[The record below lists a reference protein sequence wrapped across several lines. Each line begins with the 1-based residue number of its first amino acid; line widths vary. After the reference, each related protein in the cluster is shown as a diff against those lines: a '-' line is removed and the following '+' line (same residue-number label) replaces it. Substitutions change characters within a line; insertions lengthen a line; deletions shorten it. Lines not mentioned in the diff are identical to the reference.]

1 MPQMKMTKK
10 QKEKFEE
17 ILRKQAEAAG
27 VSEEELKQSF
37 GIDTLYSQE
46 EQVYEA
52 QAVLNFFRHRIA
64 PQMEK
69 GETEQKFDARYNEWR
84 FKKCEG
90 CKERFAYAF
99 HYDGVKYC
107 SLDCLETA
115 LAEVGIKLTRNRPLE
130 LRWGRT
136 AYPAIVSSS
145 ALKILESLPRSE
157 SSDNDAHD

>member
-1 MPQMKMTKK
+1 MTQMKMTKRQQK
-10 QKEKFEE
+10 QFEE

-37 GIDTLYSQE
+37 GIDTLYSTE
-46 EQVYEA
+46 EAIYEA
-52 QAVLNFFRHRIA
+52 QAVLNFFRYRIK
-64 PQMEK
+64 PEMQK

-90 CKERFAYAF
+90 CGERFAYAF

-107 SLDCLETA
+107 SLDCLEIA
-115 LAEVGIKLTRNRPLE
+115 LAEEGIKLTRNRPLE

-145 ALKILESLPRSE
+145 ALKILESLPHSQQPDTSE
-157 SSDNDAHD
+157 ND

>member
-1 MPQMKMTKK
+1 MTQMKMTKA
-10 QKEKFEE
+10 QKKKFDE
-17 ILRKQAEAAG
+17 ILAQQAKAAG
-27 VSEEELKQSF
+27 VSEEELKQSY

-46 EQVYEA
+46 EQIYEA
-52 QAVLNFFRHRIA
+52 QAVLNFFRYRIT
-64 PQMEK
+64 PLMEK

-90 CKERFAYAF
+90 CGEEFAYAY

-107 SLDCLETA
+107 SLDCLEKA

-145 ALKILESLPRSE
+145 ALKTLRSLPHSQ
-157 SSDNDAHD
+157 SSDSDEPD